1 MPEIKKFLDQ
11 EGVHVLWE
19 AFKANYD
26 NAGGQAGIS
35 EEEFLNILLKNALIL
50 QADWDET
57 DETSLNFI
65 RNKPNAL
72 EALALVT
79 ELDLVHPV
87 VDAENN
93 VYIDKDGYIII
104 HEEEDYV
111 RFKV

>member
-11 EGVHVLWE
+11 EGVRFLWE
-19 AFKANYD
+19 AFKANYGQS
-26 NAGGQAGIS
+26 GGIT
-35 EEEFLNILLKNALIL
+35 EKELLDIFLKNAPIL